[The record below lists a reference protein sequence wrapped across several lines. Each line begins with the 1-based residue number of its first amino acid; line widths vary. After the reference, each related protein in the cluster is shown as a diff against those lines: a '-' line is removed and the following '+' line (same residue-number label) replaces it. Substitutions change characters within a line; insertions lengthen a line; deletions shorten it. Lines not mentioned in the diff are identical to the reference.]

1 MDEKRR
7 DIVDTIAKLLFGIF
21 GSLII
26 GYLFFQ
32 QKIFNLNSSQF
43 MYTALGIYGAI
54 FFSLAIK
61 LDLKKQILILISV
74 ILFNIILVGKL
85 YHLLSLIRD
94 FVMIVV
100 VFLSIKA
107 YVLFILKNKNIPP
120 FLRAF
125 GLAAI
130 YAVFN
135 ACGIFILF
143 LLSIIIEGNK
153 ISYLSNLI
161 LINSEMAGLV
171 GLGLGLGFDSWEL
184 IKSKFLNEKLAE
196 PV

>member
-1 MDEKRR
+1 MNEKNQ
-7 DIVDTIAKLLFGIF
+7 DIVDTIAKLFLGFL

-32 QKIFNLNSSQF
+32 QKIFNINNTQF

-74 ILFNIILVGKL
+74 IFLNIIIIGKL

-94 FVMIVV
+94 FVLIGII
-100 VFLSIKA
+100 FLSIKA
-107 YVLFILKNKNIPP
+107 YASFILKNKNIPL

-130 YAVFN
+130 YVVFN
-135 ACGIFILF
+135 ACGILILF
-143 LLSIIIEGNK
+143 LLTIMIEGNK
-153 ISYLSNLI
+153 ISYLPNLI
-161 LINSEMAGLV
+161 LVNSEMAGLV
-171 GLGLGLGFDSWEL
+171 GLGLGLGFDFWEL
-184 IKSKFLNEKLAE
+184 IKSKFLNEKLAK